1 MFPYNFFKNN
11 VEEPNFILLLVMAFM
26 GIFWLVKKTLTLAY
40 RLIRKFI

>member
-1 MFPYNFFKNN
+1 MFPDNFFKKN

-26 GIFWLVKKTLTLAY
+26 GIFWLIKKTLTFAY